1 MVIKCLELFFGT
13 FSEKKLFFLTRMN
26 INLGDFLNIE
36 VIIIK
41 IMSLLIL
48 SVILYLSGREL
59 VEKKDFL

>member
-1 MVIKCLELFFGT
+1 
-13 FSEKKLFFLTRMN
+13 MN
-26 INLGDFLNIE
+26 INLGDFFNIE
-36 VIIIK
+36 VMIVK

>member
-1 MVIKCLELFFGT
+1 
-13 FSEKKLFFLTRMN
+13 MN